1 MSFQTETEVKIRI
14 AEIDLAWGERQPDG
28 VCALEASSHGARVIT
43 SGRTRGDD
51 ELLGWVARH
60 LGTGPAF
67 LTVDAPLVCPN
78 PTGARPVD
86 ALTHVRFGK
95 FHAGCHPAN
104 STRCPRPPRVAAKFV
119 ERGFRLGWDGL
130 PQPPSP
136 RLIAEV
142 YPHPAMVRLF
152 GLSERIPYKRGP
164 ARQRRA
170 EFRRLQ
176 RFLQS
181 CLREHFPKLRLDAV
195 TEALLQAAWTKNVE
209 DQTDAFFCALIGYWH
224 WLHRGAQ
231 TEVLGDLATG
241 FILIPRP

>member
-1 MSFQTETEVKIRI
+1 LRSKIEVKIRI
-14 AEIDLAWGERQPDG
+14 AGIDLAWGERKPDG
-28 VCALEASSHGARVIT
+28 VCALEASSRGARVIT
-43 SGRTRGDD
+43 SGLTHGDD

-60 LGTGPAF
+60 VGTGPAF

-104 STRCPRPPRVAAKFV
+104 ATKCPRPPRVAAKFA
-119 ERGFRLGWDGL
+119 ERGFRLGWEGL
-130 PQPPSP
+130 YQPPSP

-152 GLSERIPYKRGP
+152 GLSERIRYKRGRV
-164 ARQRRA
+164 AERTR

-176 RFLQS
+176 RLLGT
-181 CLREHFPKLRLDAV
+181 CLRKHFPKLQLDAV
-195 TEALLQAAWTKNVE
+195 TEELLRATWTKTVE

-224 WLHRGAQ
+224 WLHDGAR
-231 TEVLGDLATG
+231 TEVLGNLATG
-241 FILIPRP
+241 FILIPRL